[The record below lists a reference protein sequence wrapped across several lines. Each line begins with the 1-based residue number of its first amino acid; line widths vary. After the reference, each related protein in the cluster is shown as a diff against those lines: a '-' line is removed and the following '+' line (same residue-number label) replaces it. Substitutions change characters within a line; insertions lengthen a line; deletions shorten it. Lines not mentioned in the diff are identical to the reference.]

1 MSVEYYY
8 MNDLNTLY
16 NASVGDKTDGGEH
29 HMKMMVAHDNL
40 EAYMQKMEHWRD
52 TALQLS
58 RNNGEAQAKINALEA
73 DYVISNRE
81 LLVKQVEIDRLTAE
95 LALTEKKLCNI
106 TDGLLDQATVSIG
119 AVIACCTYNSN
130 AEAMAGAYGISYRAF
145 TMIDNFIKNYNRA
158 VLDGKASTD
167 VKYYLLA
174 SQPAG
179 GAGMRFGSLF
189 SGVGGFDLGFE
200 RAGMECAWQV
210 EFDKNCQNVLKK
222 HWSETELFDDV
233 RTVGK
238 HSLKPVDV
246 ICGGIPLPGRFHCRK
261 KGGSCWRAVWIMER
275 VCTHY

>member
-81 LLVKQVEIDRLTAE
+81 LLVKQVEIQGLTARIAELEAE
-95 LALTEKKLCNI
+95 LADLKERFDI
-106 TDGLLDQATVSIG
+106 TDGLLNQATVSIG

-167 VKYYLLA
+167 VK
-174 SQPAG
+174 
-179 GAGMRFGSLF
+179 
-189 SGVGGFDLGFE
+189 
-200 RAGMECAWQV
+200 
-210 EFDKNCQNVLKK
+210 NI
-222 HWSETELFDDV
+222 
-233 RTVGK
+233 
-238 HSLKPVDV
+238 
-246 ICGGIPLPGRFHCRK
+246 ICWPPNPPE
-261 KGGSCWRAVWIMER
+261 VQE
-275 VCTHY
+275 